1 MFTIEI
7 KVRQHIQYSEKYFI
21 QGSSAVA
28 FDCNEL
34 CSCDFRTCKN
44 LHLKSIDPKRVE
56 IFRRS
61 DILVG
66 WGLRS
71 ATNISRGEFVLP
83 MIGEVIA
90 LKNGATVMG
99 DYSIKISSF
108 GGISYFLN
116 QSKCANASRYSK
128 FSFESLMLLDS

>member
-1 MFTIEI
+1 
-7 KVRQHIQYSEKYFI
+7 
-21 QGSSAVA
+21 VA

-34 CSCDFRTCKN
+34 CACDFRTCKN

-56 IFRRS
+56 VFRNRE
-61 DILVG
+61 LLNG

-90 LKNGATVMG
+90 LKSGTTVLG
-99 DYSIKISSF
+99 DYMTKISNF
-108 GGISYFLN
+108 GGVSYFLN
-116 QSKCANASRYSK
+116 QSECANASR
-128 FSFESLMLLDS
+128 